1 MECWIDQIGTD
12 LRSWTESAGANSTFK
27 SYMYPV
33 NSISNNDP
41 IYKGILLLPC
51 SLWKMNSFIYER
63 SAFKEKVDKI
73 YFDSENL
80 VASSIDKI
88 ARRSKNIF
96 YSSFKRTR
104 SQKYM
109 GVIKKRNSGVSQIL
123 FRFWERRVSRQ
134 RVHVGCT
141 GSTEERCMKGVN

>member
-1 MECWIDQIGTD
+1 MKCWIDQIGTD
-12 LRSWTESAGANSTFK
+12 SRSWTESAGAKSTVK

-33 NSISNNDP
+33 NSTPNDDP
-41 IYKGILLLPC
+41 IDEGILFLPC
-51 SLWKMNSFIYER
+51 SLWKMNGFIYER
-63 SAFKEKVDKI
+63 SAFKEKVGKT

-96 YSSFKRTR
+96 YSSFQRTQ

-109 GVIKKRNSGVSQIL
+109 GVYNKK
-123 FRFWERRVSRQ
+123 FRS
-134 RVHVGCT
+134 
-141 GSTEERCMKGVN
+141 